1 MIKNWKLF
9 LESSGMGGH
18 GTLSLEDLDI
28 IKDVLIELEDDFG
41 LDAEYDVKADGCI
54 INIHGKL
61 DGSRNSEIIYY
72 ANSLCKKIQEFVN
85 SSYEVQL
92 AFGNEESRSGDR
104 LYVMYGPKS
113 SYTNDLQ
120 NKIADN
126 KLEDKIIYKW
136 ILGGVDFLQESPPN
150 DLNSREFI
158 YCYIWIY
165 SGGRNE

>member
-9 LESSGMGGH
+9 LESSGMGG
-18 GTLSLEDLDI
+18 TLSLEDLDI
-28 IKDVLIELEDDFG
+28 IKDILIELEDDFG
-41 LDAEYDVKADGCI
+41 LDVEYDVKVDGCI
-54 INIHGKL
+54 VNIHGKL

-92 AFGNEESRSGDR
+92 AFGNEGSSFDWDR

-120 NKIADN
+120 NKITDN
-126 KLEDKIIYKW
+126 KLEDKIVYKW
-136 ILGGVDFLQESPPN
+136 ILDGVDTYQEIPPN

-158 YCYIWIY
+158 YCYIWIWM
-165 SGGRNE
+165 E